1 MYEKNEKGR
10 HLPSALYKSAA
21 RPARHRQA
29 PAPAARLR
37 HGFAAVCAALA
48 PLLCPAPAQAGDDY
62 DALILRARAGDHQP
76 ALAMLRALGRAGGPR
91 AIQDRIL
98 VASWAGRPD
107 EVTQTYA
114 QLPAGAQP
122 PADVRLAVARAL
134 RDLRRWPEALAQF
147 RAGMR
152 AYPSQPAFAA
162 GIAMTLADAD
172 RLDEALAAGEQL
184 VRARPR
190 DADAHLALAYVHAR
204 RNTPFEA
211 LYATDRARD
220 LMPGAAYVEREYV
233 FALQRARMAGA
244 ALTHATRR
252 PELYTEAQMRRLQAD
267 ALAEQVRLASMPT
280 RNEADR
286 FAIADRVLARYDT
299 LIPAW
304 STQGDETRDDVIRA
318 RIDRLHALHARY
330 RRRDLASEYEAL
342 RAEGVAVPR
351 YALGDVASA
360 YLYLRQPEQAAAI
373 YQQVAQAEESHDDD
387 PVDRLGNQTGR
398 YYSLAEAEDFD
409 GASQVM
415 DETREGY
422 PAWVYVKGQPMRIP
436 NDLHLQSMQ
445 VDAGARLQADDTP
458 EAQARLEGMARN
470 APNNSTLK
478 SELAALYRARSL
490 PRASERTLK
499 MAETLTPRNI
509 GVENGQGFTALA
521 LQEWRQAEALSRDT
535 LARAPENL
543 LSRRLAREWAV
554 HNKAELRIGGYR
566 GLASDSPVS
575 GSGDFGIDAV
585 IYTPPLDYNWRGF
598 AGGGYANGDFEEGR
612 GTYRWARAGAQ
623 WRGRDLTVE
632 GEVSANQY
640 GHGAR
645 TGLRLS
651 AAYDLDDHWQI
662 GGSAERL
669 SRDTPLRA
677 LASGVS
683 SNGLSAY
690 ARWRAHERSEWTLR
704 LSPSRFSDG
713 NQRWALGLD
722 GRERIHTTPHLKT
735 DLTLE
740 LSSQRNSL
748 DAERPYF
755 NPRSDLMVLP
765 GLRLTHT
772 LHRRYENAWEQIGTL
787 GAGAYTQQGYG
798 TGGVIAL
805 GYGQRYRANDVLDMG
820 AMVTGISRPYD
831 GRRERELR
839 ITFDLAYRF

>member
-1 MYEKNEKGR
+1 
-10 HLPSALYKSAA
+10 
-21 RPARHRQA
+21 
-29 PAPAARLR
+29 
-37 HGFAAVCAALA
+37 
-48 PLLCPAPAQAGDDY
+48 
-62 DALILRARAGDHQP
+62 
-76 ALAMLRALGRAGGPR
+76 
-91 AIQDRIL
+91 
-98 VASWAGRPD
+98 
-107 EVTQTYA
+107 
-114 QLPAGAQP
+114 
-122 PADVRLAVARAL
+122 
-134 RDLRRWPEALAQF
+134 
-147 RAGMR
+147 
-152 AYPSQPAFAA
+152 
-162 GIAMTLADAD
+162 
-172 RLDEALAAGEQL
+172 
-184 VRARPR
+184 
-190 DADAHLALAYVHAR
+190 
-204 RNTPFEA
+204 
-211 LYATDRARD
+211 
-220 LMPGAAYVEREYV
+220 MPGAAYVEREYV

-330 RRRDLASEYEAL
+330 RMRDLASEYEAL

-373 YQQVAQAEESHDDD
+373 YQQVAQAEKATTTIRWTGWATRPAATTRWPRQRISTAPRRSWTRPARAIRPGSTSRASPCASPTTCTCRACRSTPARGCRPTIRQRPRRAWKAWRATPQQLHAQE
-387 PVDRLGNQTGR
+387 RTGR
-398 YYSLAEAEDFD
+398 AVS
-409 GASQVM
+409 
-415 DETREGY
+415 R
-422 PAWVYVKGQPMRIP
+422 P
-436 NDLHLQSMQ
+436 
-445 VDAGARLQADDTP
+445 
-458 EAQARLEGMARN
+458 
-470 APNNSTLK
+470 
-478 SELAALYRARSL
+478 LAA
-490 PRASERTLK
+490 RASERTLK

-669 SRDTPLRA
+669 SRDTPRA

-690 ARWRAHERSEWTLR
+690 ARWRARA
-704 LSPSRFSDG
+704 
-713 NQRWALGLD
+713 QRMDAAALALA
-722 GRERIHTTPHLKT
+722 L
-735 DLTLE
+735 
-740 LSSQRNSL
+740 
-748 DAERPYF
+748 F
-755 NPRSDLMVLP
+755 
-765 GLRLTHT
+765 
-772 LHRRYENAWEQIGTL
+772 RRQPAL
-787 GAGAYTQQGYG
+787 GAGPGRPRADPHHAAPEDRPDAGTVLATQQPGRG
-798 TGGVIAL
+798 TPLLQPAL
-805 GYGQRYRANDVLDMG
+805 GPDGPARPAADAHAAPPLRKRLGTDRHAGRRRVYAAGLRHWRRDRAGLWSALPRQRRARHGRHGDRHQP
-820 AMVTGISRPYD
+820 AYD